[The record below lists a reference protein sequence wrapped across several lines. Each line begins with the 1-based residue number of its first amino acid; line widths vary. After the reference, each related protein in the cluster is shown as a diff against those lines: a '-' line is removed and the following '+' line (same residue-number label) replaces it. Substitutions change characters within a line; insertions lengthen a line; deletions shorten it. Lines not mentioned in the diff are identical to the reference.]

1 MSNDKM
7 NTYSNKLY
15 VPIEG
20 SFDLK
25 NIDANSTFQLDDKKQ
40 AKKTLK
46 ELQKKLK
53 ELQNILY
60 AQAKHAVLIVLQA
73 IDTGGKDS
81 TIRHVFGPLN
91 PQGVRV
97 ISFKVPTSV
106 ELAHD
111 YLWRIHNKIPPK
123 GMIHVFNRSHY
134 EDVLVVRVHKLVP
147 NDVVE
152 KRYDQINAFEK
163 YLTEN
168 GITIIK
174 FFLHISKDEQK
185 RRFQSRLDRPE
196 KHWKFN
202 KDDLKE
208 RAQWDNYMKAFNI
221 ALNRCNTAYAPWCVI
236 PANYKWARDVFIA
249 DIVLK
254 TLKKLNL
261 KYPAAEDG
269 LNNIVIPD

>member
-1 MSNDKM
+1 MSNNKM
-7 NTYSNKLY
+7 DAYIKKLY
-15 VPIEG
+15 VHTDG

-25 NIDANSTFQLDDKKQ
+25 NIDANNTFHLDEKKQ

-46 ELQKKLK
+46 QLQNELK

-111 YLWRIHNKIPPK
+111 YLWRIHKEIPPK

-134 EDVLVVRVHKLVP
+134 EDVLVVRVHQLAPKNVI
-147 NDVVE
+147 E

-168 GITIIK
+168 GVKIIK

-202 KDDLKE
+202 QDDLKE
-208 RAQWDNYMKAFNI
+208 RAQWDNYMRVFNI
-221 ALNRCNTAYAPWCVI
+221 ALNRCSTKYAPWYVI
-236 PANYKWARDVFIA
+236 PANYKWARDVFVA
-249 DIVLK
+249 DIILK

-261 KYPAAEDG
+261 KYPATEEG
-269 LNNIVIPD
+269 LNNIIIPD

>member
-7 NTYSNKLY
+7 NTYSNKFY
-15 VPIEG
+15 VHTDG

-25 NIDANSTFQLDDKKQ
+25 NIDANNTFHLDDKKH

-46 ELQKKLK
+46 EVQKKLK

-111 YLWRIHNKIPPK
+111 YLWRIHNEIPPK

-134 EDVLVVRVHKLVP
+134 EDVLVVRVHQLAPK
-147 NDVVE
+147 DAIE

-168 GITIIK
+168 GVTILK

-185 RRFQSRLDRPE
+185 RRFQSRLDRLE

-208 RAQWDNYMKAFNI
+208 RALWDNYMKVFNI
-221 ALNRCNTAYAPWCVI
+221 ALNRCSTKYAPWYII
-236 PANYKWARDVFIA
+236 PANHKWARDVFVA
-249 DIVLK
+249 EIVHNSLK
-254 TLKKLNL
+254 QLNL
-261 KYPAAEDG
+261 KYPEVEEG